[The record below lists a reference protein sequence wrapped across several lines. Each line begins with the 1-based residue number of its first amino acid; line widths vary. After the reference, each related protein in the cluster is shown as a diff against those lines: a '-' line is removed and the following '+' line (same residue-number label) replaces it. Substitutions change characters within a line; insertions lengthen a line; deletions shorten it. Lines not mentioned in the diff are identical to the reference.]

1 MPKNEFLE
9 LHTTQEG
16 TFGDLKW
23 ISLTPIKESKP
34 IKHNVDHTNWIQKK
48 LVTTKQLCF
57 EISNHQKWFEITQLE
72 MIFQH

>member
-23 ISLTPIKESKP
+23 ISFMPIKESKP
-34 IKHNVDHTNWIQKK
+34 IKHNVDHTNWMQKK
-48 LVTTKQLCF
+48 LA
-57 EISNHQKWFEITQLE
+57 
-72 MIFQH
+72 